1 MHTKNSAYVHLICH
15 IVQDNIAFPAIFPDF
30 GMRIPRNAKAVKKM
44 HISIQIKKHALT
56 VQSIG
61 LYGMEIN
68 AFLVQ
73 LDPIIIQHQEDANCV
88 PQDLPIMKFKE
99 DVPALNK
106 HHFYIKTVLV
116 LIANRHIFGTVK
128 LNLVMPV
135 H

>member
-1 MHTKNSAYVHLICH
+1 MFFDLDRNMHFRYSFSISWYSHSKIWEDS
-15 IVQDNIAFPAIFPDF
+15 
-30 GMRIPRNAKAVKKM
+30 RKRN
-44 HISIQIKKHALT
+44 
-56 VQSIG
+56 
-61 LYGMEIN
+61 
-68 AFLVQ
+68 
-73 LDPIIIQHQEDANCV
+73 IIQHQEDANCV
-88 PQDLPIMKFKE
+88 PQDLLIMKFKE